1 MEARFMSGLRLLC
14 ISALVWLQACASND
28 TSLYHWGS
36 YQDKVYEGFQV
47 ENGNTSPEKQLQE
60 LQQEQQK
67 AASKGKALPPGFQA
81 HMGYLFFQTGQSDR
95 AVMAFENEKKQF
107 PESSTYMDFAIGK
120 LKKP

>member
-1 MEARFMSGLRLLC
+1 MLLM
-14 ISALVWLQACASND
+14 ACASQD
-28 TSLYHWGS
+28 HSLYHWGG
-36 YQDKVYEGFQV
+36 YQEQIYEGFQI
-47 ENGNTSPEKQLQE
+47 ESGNTSPDKPLQKLE
-60 LQQEQQK
+60 EEQQK

-81 HMGYLFFQTGQSDR
+81 HMGYLFFQTGQPDR

>member
-1 MEARFMSGLRLLC
+1 MSCLRLLC
-14 ISALVWLQACASND
+14 ISALVLMQACATKD

-36 YQDKVYEGFQV
+36 YQDKLYEGFQV
-47 ENGNTSPEKQLQE
+47 ENGNTSPDKQLQE

-81 HMGYLFFQTGQSDR
+81 HMGFLFFQTGQLDQ

-107 PESSTYMDFAIGK
+107 PESSTYMDFVIGK
-120 LKKP
+120 VKKP